1 MMLTFLS
8 LLILAQAPQGW
19 QENARMED
27 EVYYFYTGVSSPL
40 ENKRKARE
48 EAVNQAR
55 SAFLIEHFGLHM
67 KIDERVISN
76 LNQQSVTQDLSI
88 RTPEHFLVGEKIESL
103 KRKKDIT
110 YVLLSY
116 PKKEVEKQKRI
127 LASSIRPSDESPKR
141 SETIRSG
148 EAELIVDTKPQGALV
163 YLNGSPIG
171 TTPLHA
177 KGLEEGGSDRPGACT
192 PSS

>member
-88 RTPEHFLVGEKIESL
+88 RTPEHFLVVKRFSL
-103 KRKKDIT
+103 DFED
-110 YVLLSY
+110 LF
-116 PKKEVEKQKRI
+116 EVQRNPSRSKC
-127 LASSIRPSDESPKR
+127 IRLHPQALKHWDLC
-141 SETIRSG
+141 SG
-148 EAELIVDTKPQGALV
+148 D
-163 YLNGSPIG
+163 NN
-171 TTPLHA
+171 
-177 KGLEEGGSDRPGACT
+177 
-192 PSS
+192 